1 MKRDME
7 NLNLRDTFK
16 ATPDKCR
23 DALMTAARSVREE
36 EPVRRI
42 SFRAVLIAAC
52 IILATM
58 AIAIAAT
65 KTLGW
70 ADFFEIIYGDT
81 NVITKEAQAIMDNT
95 EKQTV
100 TVGPVSFTVQSLF
113 ADEQQAMATT
123 LITTADGSR
132 ALFVTEFYG
141 NDYAVG
147 DNEEFGEAL
156 AKLYGV
162 DPETTWIDTAKKLNC
177 PLYRVAATLHGKDP
191 YDYGGGMLGDL
202 YDEEGNLVYFSTR
215 DMYMPDGSS
224 YPLRADPVPM
234 ELWVQVN
241 EIDLETGDEIH
252 VGHTVMD
259 VQVPM
264 SLQSEP
270 VEYRIPE
277 DYVVFGLHLNSVK
290 ATKTAAGVYLY
301 VDFTDQDGMK
311 YRKNYMYPVWTD
323 ENGEEY
329 PDGLIMS
336 YYIDTDQWP
345 QVSVNS
351 MIAADSIPERIWFQL
366 LDEEKGEEN
375 APPVLLELKK

>member
-277 DYVVFGLHLNSVK
+277 DYVVFGLHLDSVK

-375 APPVLLELKK
+375 VPPVLLELKK

>member
-100 TVGPVSFTVQSLF
+100 TVGPVSFTVQSLY

-277 DYVVFGLHLNSVK
+277 DYVVFGLHLDSVK

-375 APPVLLELKK
+375 VPPVLLELKK

>member
-277 DYVVFGLHLNSVK
+277 DYVVFGLHLDSVK

>member
-277 DYVVFGLHLNSVK
+277 DYVVFGLHLDSVK

-345 QVSVNS
+345 RVSVNS

-375 APPVLLELKK
+375 VPPVLLELKK

>member
-1 MKRDME
+1 MKRNME

-100 TVGPVSFTVQSLF
+100 TVGPVSFTVQSLY

>member
-123 LITTADGSR
+123 LII
-132 ALFVTEFYG
+132 
-141 NDYAVG
+141 
-147 DNEEFGEAL
+147 
-156 AKLYGV
+156 
-162 DPETTWIDTAKKLNC
+162 P
-177 PLYRVAATLHGKDP
+177 
-191 YDYGGGMLGDL
+191 
-202 YDEEGNLVYFSTR
+202 
-215 DMYMPDGSS
+215 
-224 YPLRADPVPM
+224 
-234 ELWVQVN
+234 
-241 EIDLETGDEIH
+241 
-252 VGHTVMD
+252 
-259 VQVPM
+259 
-264 SLQSEP
+264 QSE
-270 VEYRIPE
+270 E
-277 DYVVFGLHLNSVK
+277 
-290 ATKTAAGVYLY
+290 
-301 VDFTDQDGMK
+301 
-311 YRKNYMYPVWTD
+311 RK
-323 ENGEEY
+323 GFLF
-329 PDGLIMS
+329 LI
-336 YYIDTDQWP
+336 
-345 QVSVNS
+345 V
-351 MIAADSIPERIWFQL
+351 
-366 LDEEKGEEN
+366 
-375 APPVLLELKK
+375 

>member
-277 DYVVFGLHLNSVK
+277 DYVVFGLHLDSVK
-290 ATKTAAGVYLY
+290 AAKTAAGVYLY

-375 APPVLLELKK
+375 VPPVLLELKK

>member
-123 LITTADGSR
+123 LITTVDGSR

-270 VEYRIPE
+270 AEYRIPE
-277 DYVVFGLHLNSVK
+277 DYVVFGLHLDSVK

-375 APPVLLELKK
+375 VPPVLLELKK

>member
-270 VEYRIPE
+270 AEYRIPE
-277 DYVVFGLHLNSVK
+277 DYVVFGLHLDSVK

-375 APPVLLELKK
+375 VPPVLLELKK

>member
-270 VEYRIPE
+270 AEYRIPE
-277 DYVVFGLHLNSVK
+277 DYVVFGLHLDSVK

-345 QVSVNS
+345 RVSVNS

-375 APPVLLELKK
+375 VPPVLLELKK

>member
-277 DYVVFGLHLNSVK
+277 DYVVFGLHLDSVK

-301 VDFTDQDGMK
+301 ADFTDQDGMK

>member
-1 MKRDME
+1 MKRNME

-100 TVGPVSFTVQSLF
+100 TVGPVSFTVQSLY

-277 DYVVFGLHLNSVK
+277 DYVVFGLHLDSVK